1 MFKGEK
7 DPAARGSQKQRG
19 ERPLSVPNPPGLRC
33 VRSRLIT
40 GGGGT
45 GGRSQLAGFKSRPT
59 ATKSE
64 RSHQRPPIILLVSRC
79 PGTQGRA
86 LVIGPNDYQSGV
98 RPSPLCSPGRYLQQV
113 ENGGLSCILQS
124 HDNDFVL
131 WRHPGEGQGQS

>member
-1 MFKGEK
+1 MRRALPPGGAKSSE
-7 DPAARGSQKQRG
+7 
-19 ERPLSVPNPPGLRC
+19 ERENLPGLRC
-33 VRSRLIT
+33 VRSRLIA

-45 GGRSQLAGFKSRPT
+45 GGRPQFTGFKSRPT

-64 RSHQRPPIILLVSRC
+64 RSHQRPPIILVCRC

-98 RPSPLCSPGRYLQQV
+98 RPSPLCSPCRYLQLV
-113 ENGGLSCILQS
+113 ENGGLSCIVQS
-124 HDNDFVL
+124 HDDDFVL